1 MKVLITENFGGRV
14 FRNLF
19 SIFTKGQEEKE
30 KMDLKTNYEVRLE
43 KDNGAKLEKMLEAE
57 LDSLWKMQR
66 KKEEGICSE
75 RECRESI
82 STSFT
87 KMQDCFSKEEL
98 NGISIWPKYVKIA
111 IYAVEEPIFELL
123 QYVKEDNYIVLTKR
137 FSDLYVSI
145 QRKGEEWINSNAE
158 RFGIALYHH
167 ILEKINPADVPAC
180 LALGRYSQ
188 KRRDYKMAQF
198 YFEKVMDTASGTAF
212 NGVTSLLS
220 LYEEEIKATLKMSK
234 KNKSSVEEKE
244 KANSLKKKQFEIYEA
259 WVGKME
265 EKIQSASEL
274 PEQYKRDYVTL
285 LSCYA
290 RFEKN
295 RGNYIRA
302 MELLRKIPE
311 NFPDIF
317 RVYTEEAMI
326 YQFKSYS
333 NPFYNIEKAIE
344 TFRKAESAMN
354 EVEARYALTTKN
366 KKYILMPL
374 ANSYFL
380 CGRYEEADAVCDQVL
395 QLDKKEQRAI
405 ALKTKIASQMAFYED
420 YAMRNAIAL

>member
-137 FSDLYVSI
+137 FSDLSVSI
-145 QRKGEEWINSNAE
+145 QREEEWIKSNAE
-158 RFGIALYHH
+158 RFGKALYQH
-167 ILEKINPADVPAC
+167 ILEEINPEDVPSG
-180 LALGRYSQ
+180 LALGRYFQ
-188 KRRDYKMAQF
+188 RRGEYEMAKS
-198 YFEKVMDTASGTAF
+198 YYEKIMALDTNTAF
-212 NGVTSLLS
+212 NGVTSMLA

-234 KNKSSVEEKE
+234 KNKSAVEEKE
-244 KANSLKKKQFEIYEA
+244 KANGLKNKQYEIYEA

-265 EKIQSASEL
+265 EQMQRYSEL
-274 PEQYKRDYVTL
+274 PEQYKRNYITL
-285 LSCYA
+285 LSGYA

-295 RGNYIRA
+295 RGNYNRA
-302 MELLRKIPE
+302 IALLKKVPE
-311 NFPDIF
+311 GFPDIY
-317 RVYTEEAMI
+317 RIYVEEAMI

-333 NPFYNIEKAIE
+333 NPFYNIDKAIE
-344 TFRKAESAMN
+344 TFKKAEASMKDG
-354 EVEARYALTTKN
+354 EEMYALTAKN
-366 KKYILMPL
+366 KKCILMPL

-380 CGRYEEADAVCDQVL
+380 CGRYEEAERVCDQVL
-395 QLDKKEQRAI
+395 QIDQKETRAI
-405 ALKTKIASQMAFYED
+405 TLKSKIASQMAFYD
-420 YAMRNAIAL
+420 DFAV